1 MPKPKS
7 TTKKWLKADSILE
20 TLTENI
26 LISDEMIGDRI
37 DRLLCQQFPTYSR
50 TYFQYLIDQGFVLV
64 NGMPIK
70 KKDKP
75 KTGDEIEIC
84 FQLTPDISLE
94 PENIPLDILYED
106 DHLIAINKPAGM
118 VTHPAPGHYTQ
129 TFVHGLL
136 YHCKTLPQ
144 ADSLRPGIVHRLDK
158 DTTGVLLAAKTSE
171 AHQKLVGMFCER
183 KLEKTYLA
191 ICVGTPG
198 NGTIEAPIK
207 RHPTKRKEMHID
219 PTGKPATSITKVL
232 AFDGKLSLVE
242 VQLITGRTHQ
252 IRVHLKYKGAPILG
266 DQVYGTP
273 SWNNKYD
280 VPRQMLHAYRL
291 SFCHPITGMKIDLK
305 APLPPD
311 FKKNNLMAN
320 LD

>member
-1 MPKPKS
+1 ME
-7 TTKKWLKADSILE
+7 TSI
-20 TLTENI
+20 ENI
-26 LISDEMIGDRI
+26 IVSDEMIEHRL
-37 DRLLCQQFPTYSR
+37 DRLLSQQFPTYSR
-50 TYFQYLIDQGFVLV
+50 TYFQYLIEHGFVLV
-64 NGMPIK
+64 NGLPLK

-84 FQLTPDISLE
+84 FQLTPEISLE

-106 DHLIAINKPAGM
+106 DHLLAINKPVGM
-118 VTHPAPGHYTQ
+118 VTHPAPGHYTG

-136 YHCKTLPQ
+136 YHCKSLPH
-144 ADSLRPGIVHRLDK
+144 ADTLRPGIVHRLDK
-158 DTTGVLLAAKTSE
+158 DTSGILLAAKTSE
-171 AHQKLVGMFCER
+171 THQKLVVMFCER

-207 RHPTKRKEMHID
+207 RHPTRRKEMAVD
-219 PTGKPATSITKVL
+219 LTGKPATSITKVL

-252 IRVHLKYKGAPILG
+252 IRVHLKHKGAPILG
-266 DQVYGTP
+266 DPVYGAP
-273 SWNNKYD
+273 AWNKKYD
-280 VPRQMLHAYRL
+280 ACRQMLHAHRL
-291 SFCHPITGMKIDLK
+291 TFYHPITGMRVDLK
-305 APLPPD
+305 ASIPED